1 MAPVIYAA
9 LVVVHAGLATVW
21 LGGMAYSLTVVQPK
35 VARFF
40 ADDDDRH
47 EEFVALIAQGNRWKV
62 IALIVALAGT
72 GVALWAMDDFEHTA
86 AILVKA
92 GLLAIATAIFWYVSW
107 RHWPRRVFAL
117 PEERPAMRHQ
127 LRMLAS
133 TMTVLVGAA
142 FVIGVSASVSGH

>member
-1 MAPVIYAA
+1 MARVIYAA
-9 LVVVHAGLATVW
+9 LVVVHVGLATVW

-40 ADDDDRH
+40 AGDDDRH

-62 IALIVALAGT
+62 IALIAALAGT
-72 GVALWAMDDFEHTA
+72 GVVLWAMDDFDHVA
-86 AILVKA
+86 AQLVKA

-117 PEERPAMRHQ
+117 PEERPAMRRQ

-142 FVIGVSASVSGH
+142 FVIGVSVTVAGR

>member
-1 MAPVIYAA
+1 MARVIYAA

-40 ADDDDRH
+40 ADDEDRH

-86 AILVKA
+86 AQLAKA
-92 GLLAIATAIFWYVSW
+92 GLLTIATAIFWYVSW

-117 PEERPAMRHQ
+117 PEERPAMRRQ

-142 FVIGVSASVSGH
+142 FVIGVSASVAGR

>member
-1 MAPVIYAA
+1 MARVIYAA

-62 IALIVALAGT
+62 IALIAALAGS
-72 GVALWAMDDFEHTA
+72 GVVLWAMDDFEDIA
-86 AILVKA
+86 AQLVKA
-92 GLLAIATAIFWYVSW
+92 GLLATATAIFWYVSW

-117 PEERPAMRHQ
+117 PEERPAMRRQ
-127 LRMLAS
+127 LRTLAS
-133 TMTVLVGAA
+133 AMTVLVGTA
-142 FVIGVSASVSGH
+142 FVIGVSVTVAGR

>member
-1 MAPVIYAA
+1 MARVIYVA
-9 LVVVHAGLATVW
+9 LVVVHAGVATVW

-72 GVALWAMDDFEHTA
+72 GVVLWAMDGFEHTTA
-86 AILVKA
+86 QLVKA

-117 PEERPAMRHQ
+117 PEERPAMRRQ
-127 LRMLAS
+127 LRTLAS

-142 FVIGVSASVSGH
+142 FVIGVSVTVAGR

>member
-1 MAPVIYAA
+1 MAAVIYAA

-62 IALIVALAGT
+62 IALIVALAGS
-72 GVALWAMDDFEHTA
+72 GVALWAMDDYEHTA
-86 AILVKA
+86 AHLVKA
-92 GLLAIATAIFWYVSW
+92 GLLAMATAIFWYVSW

-117 PEERPAMRHQ
+117 PEERPALRHQ

-142 FVIGVSASVSGH
+142 FVIGVSATVAGR

>member
-1 MAPVIYAA
+1 MSRVINAA

-35 VARFF
+35 AARFF
-40 ADDDDRH
+40 AGDDDRH

-62 IALIVALAGT
+62 IVLIVALAGS
-72 GVALWAMDDFEHTA
+72 GAVLWAMDDFEHTA
-86 AILVKA
+86 VHLVKA
-92 GLLAIATAIFWYVSW
+92 GLLAFATAIFWYVSW

-117 PEERPAMRHQ
+117 PEERPAMRRQ

-142 FVIGVSASVSGH
+142 FVIGVSATVAAR